1 MTETKSLAEAVAML
15 QTRLPE
21 IKKSQTA
28 EVKTKTGS
36 DYSYNYADLAQVTR
50 VLMPI
55 LGELGL
61 SFIAK
66 PTLVDGKLSL
76 AYKLL
81 HVSGESEE
89 GEYPLSASGSPQA
102 MGGAITYARRYCL
115 CAITG
120 VAPEDD
126 DDGAAAQA
134 EALGQRGTASRA
146 SQPRPRAQQPNG
158 QQAARRAPAASPP
171 PLPTE
176 TGDAVTQ
183 PQLKAMHALFGKA
196 EWTDRDDR
204 LRAASAITG
213 RQLASS
219 ADLTR
224 DEATRVI
231 DALGRIAEDP
241 DPAMRL
247 TELVGANASNEGGE

>member
-1 MTETKSLAEAVAML
+1 MEKTESLAQAVAML

-28 EVKTKTGS
+28 DVKTKTGP

-50 VLMPI
+50 ELMPI

-61 SFIAK
+61 SFMAK
-66 PTLVDGKLSL
+66 PTLGGDGKFVL

-89 GEYPLSASGSPQA
+89 GEYPLSHSGTPQA
-102 MGGAITYARRYCL
+102 MGSAITYARRYCL

-120 VAPEDD
+120 IAPEDD

-134 EALGQRGTASRA
+134 AAQSQRDTASR
-146 SQPRPRAQQPNG
+146 SSRSRQRPQTNG
-158 QQAARRAPAASPP
+158 QQAARHETPSAP
-171 PLPTE
+171 E
-176 TGDAVTQ
+176 TIATINQ
-183 PQLKAMHALFGKA
+183 PQMRKMHALFGQV
-196 EWTDRDDR
+196 EWTDRADR
-204 LRAASAITG
+204 LRAASAIVG
-213 RQLASS
+213 RELDSS
-219 ADLTR
+219 TDLTR
-224 DEATRVI
+224 DEASKVI
-231 DALGRIAEDP
+231 DTLGRIAADP

-247 TELVGANASNEGGE
+247 TELVGATAGSEGGE

>member
-66 PTLVDGKLSL
+66 PTLVDGKLAL

-81 HVSGESEE
+81 HVSGESED

-134 EALGQRGTASRA
+134 EALGQRGTAARS
-146 SQPRPRAQQPNG
+146 SQPRPRPQQSNG
-158 QQAARRAPAASPP
+158 QQAARRAPASNPP
-171 PLPTE
+171 PLPAVA
-176 TGDAVTQ
+176 GDAVTQ
-183 PQLKAMHALFGKA
+183 PQLKMMHALFGKA
-196 EWTDRDDR
+196 EWTDRADM
-204 LRAASAITG
+204 LRAASAFAG
-213 RQLASS
+213 RELSS
-219 ADLTR
+219 STDLTR
-224 DEATRVI
+224 DEASKVI
-231 DALGRIAEDP
+231 DALQHIADDP

-247 TELVGANASNEGGE
+247 TELVGTSAGNEGGE